1 MLAEERRIRIL
12 QMLEEK
18 NAVQLGELAALF
30 RVSTETV
37 RRDLLALEKQGRLQ
51 RTHGGAISMSR
62 MAPDHILTTRIGE
75 HQDLKVEL
83 SQRAAQ
89 LVHEG
94 ETLALDS
101 GSTSAEFAKVLAQR
115 FHELTVVTHSLDVVQ
130 ALRRAPGIRIILC
143 GGVYLEEE
151 NALWGQLTLDAL
163 EQLRVDKAFLCPDA
177 VSIRSG
183 AMNYSYPLTQVQRK
197 MLAIANQVLF
207 LADSSKFECIA
218 RLKITDLKPEY
229 TLVTDSSLPEEMLRF
244 YQNSGI
250 SIMKGES

>member
-18 NAVQLGELAALF
+18 NAVQLGELATLF

-75 HQDLKVEL
+75 HQDLKIEL

-115 FHELTVVTHSLDVVQ
+115 FHELTVLTHSLDVVQ

-143 GGVYLEEE
+143 GWKPRPGRGTPCPRAAVPRRRGSAAPIGRFLPL
-151 NALWGQLTLDAL
+151 NRRRR
-163 EQLRVDKAFLCPDA
+163 RV
-177 VSIRSG
+177 
-183 AMNYSYPLTQVQRK
+183 
-197 MLAIANQVLF
+197 
-207 LADSSKFECIA
+207 
-218 RLKITDLKPEY
+218 
-229 TLVTDSSLPEEMLRF
+229 
-244 YQNSGI
+244 
-250 SIMKGES
+250 

>member
-18 NAVQLGELAALF
+18 NAVQLGELATLF

-75 HQDLKVEL
+75 HQDLKIEL

-130 ALRRAPGIRIILC
+130 ALRRAPGIRIILGFHPQRC
-143 GGVYLEEE
+143 DELQLSADAGAAQNARHRQSSAFPGG
-151 NALWGQLTLDAL
+151 Q
-163 EQLRVDKAFLCPDA
+163 Q
-177 VSIRSG
+177 
-183 AMNYSYPLTQVQRK
+183 QV
-197 MLAIANQVLF
+197 
-207 LADSSKFECIA
+207 
-218 RLKITDLKPEY
+218 
-229 TLVTDSSLPEEMLRF
+229 
-244 YQNSGI
+244 
-250 SIMKGES
+250 

>member
-18 NAVQLGELAALF
+18 NAVQLGELATLF

-75 HQDLKVEL
+75 HQDLKIEL

-101 GSTSAEFAKVLAQR
+101 GSTSAEFAKVLAQAQQLALLPQGAR
-115 FHELTVVTHSLDVVQ
+115 VFPCHQSALPGFEEALDNTVEIARRCNLEFTFGELKLPYFT
-130 ALRRAPGIRIILC
+130 APDGR
-143 GGVYLEEE
+143 E
-151 NALWGQLTLDAL
+151 NR
-163 EQLRVDKAFLCPDA
+163 EYF
-177 VSIRSG
+177 RSG
-183 AMNYSYPLTQVQRK
+183 YRHA
-197 MLAIANQVLF
+197 
-207 LADSSKFECIA
+207 CI
-218 RLKITDLKPEY
+218 
-229 TLVTDSSLPEEMLRF
+229 
-244 YQNSGI
+244 
-250 SIMKGES
+250 